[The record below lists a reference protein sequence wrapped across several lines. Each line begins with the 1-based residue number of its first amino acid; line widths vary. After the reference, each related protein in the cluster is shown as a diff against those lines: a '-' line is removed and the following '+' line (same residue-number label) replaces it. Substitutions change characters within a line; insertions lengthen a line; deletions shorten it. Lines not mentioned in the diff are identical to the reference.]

1 MAIGDTIRERLLSL
15 GMNETEL
22 ARRSGVSQ
30 PTINDLVNGKSKSSK
45 FLPEIARALEMDL
58 SELDP
63 RVKALTAKPTPN
75 FLGERDLKVFAAAEG
90 GPGEMV
96 VSTDPI
102 ELVPRPWYL
111 GEVKEGFAVVVVG
124 ESMEPVFRPGS
135 VRIRTNGPLAARL
148 KMALLEDRTFWL
160 RDIWPPFCDGLAG
173 GLHVREHAHRRSGS
187 RKELAR
193 VGIKRD
199 ADRLIRRRPLIN
211 DVLIEQPERGS
222 RLVVANDGRQR
233 FPLRVSE
240 HEGAAPQLIGLVD
253 SAQEKVRRESNL
265 DAVDFERGENLAGQ
279 NLRVRQF
286 DRGRHL
292 AEFQNVVSIG
302 LVRQRFKIVIRQLV
316 ADKICF
322 LFKSLLVDRTLLKR
336 DGNGGSCLLVL
347 HEAGDG
353 PVFASLQNRAPA
365 ALGGAHEIRQIS
377 DRNLRVRDL
386 FVGLLRF
393 HGKSPR

>member
-124 ESMEPVFRPGS
+124 ESMEPVFRPNEMAI
-135 VRIRTNGPLAARL
+135 VNPRL
-148 KMALLEDRTFWL
+148 PYL
-160 RDIWPPFCDGLAG
+160 RDEDHIFTSGRDNGEFRATIKRLVKVTATHWIVEQFNPPPGQGKQL
-173 GLHVREHAHRRSGS
+173 R
-187 RKELAR
+187 LAR
-193 VGIKRD
+193 
-199 ADRLIRRRPLIN
+199 
-211 DVLIEQPERGS
+211 EEWPE
-222 RLVVANDGRQR
+222 A
-233 FPLRVSE
+233 LRVV
-240 HEGAAPQLIGLVD
+240 GRYA
-253 SAQEKVRRESNL
+253 RR
-265 DAVDFERGENLAGQ
+265 
-279 NLRVRQF
+279 
-286 DRGRHL
+286 
-292 AEFQNVVSIG
+292 
-302 LVRQRFKIVIRQLV
+302 
-316 ADKICF
+316 
-322 LFKSLLVDRTLLKR
+322 
-336 DGNGGSCLLVL
+336 
-347 HEAGDG
+347 
-353 PVFASLQNRAPA
+353 
-365 ALGGAHEIRQIS
+365 
-377 DRNLRVRDL
+377 
-386 FVGLLRF
+386 
-393 HGKSPR
+393 